1 MGKSSQ
7 EPIKVKPVDEWEE
20 KCKDCPVA
28 GILINQLSNP
38 KYSEQERS
46 IIFYFIQDVHED
58 LSGEK
63 FPPPNLF

>member
-1 MGKSSQ
+1 MSKPSQ
-7 EPIKVKPVDEWEE
+7 QPITVKPKNEWDE

-46 IIFYFIQDVHED
+46 IIFYFIQDIYED